1 VGGAALRSKSLV
13 CTGCGCL
20 CDDLQVELEDE
31 HLVQLENACAK
42 GAALIQSSFNAGRRA
57 KSTIRNRECSLK
69 DAVEQAENLFFKAK
83 NPLVFGLDNSTLE
96 AQALAIELTQKIG
109 GTIDNA
115 SSFSYGP
122 LIERIL
128 TKDLPTCSL
137 SEIKD
142 NADLLIYW
150 GADPPNTHP
159 RHLSKYTYYAY
170 TDYNPAGWFPKV
182 TLSCVEVRHTEL
194 SSMCK
199 PVFRLKPS
207 RDKAF
212 IKTIVGEAQDEVEMA
227 RNFTELAK
235 KSRFCVVFCG
245 LGLVHALDSDFS
257 PFARMVHMLSKST
270 RIAVIPMI
278 SETNMRGFCQLL
290 HEKTGHANRVSFAGS
305 IASGSEF
312 SLLEQFRKQ
321 PPECVVIIDSDPLS
335 ALPPSAMRNLAST
348 NIICLS
354 PFVTPTT
361 IAADVVIPTA
371 LPGVECGGSMLRMD
385 GIEVALAELE
395 KREYPT
401 EEAILRQLLEGT

>member
-1 VGGAALRSKSLV
+1 MRSKSLV

-31 HLVQLENACAK
+31 HLVRLENACAK
-42 GAALIQSSFNAGRRA
+42 GAAYIQSSFNAGRRA
-57 KSTIRNRECSLK
+57 KSTIRNQECSLK

-83 NPLVFGLDNSTLE
+83 NPLVFGLDSSTSE

-142 NADLLIYW
+142 KADLLIYW

-194 SSMCK
+194 SSMSR
-199 PVFRLKPS
+199 PAFRIKAGG
-207 RDKAF
+207 DMAF
-212 IKTIVGEAQDEVEMA
+212 IKAVLGEAQDEA
-227 RNFTELAK
+227 DGAKAFTELAN

-245 LGLVHALDSDFS
+245 LGMVHGLDNDFS
-257 PFARMVHMLSKST
+257 SFSEMVHMLSKST
-270 RIAVIPMI
+270 RMAVAPMI
-278 SETNMRGFCQLL
+278 SESNMRGFSQLL
-290 HEKTGHANRVSFAGS
+290 YEKTQCANRVGFASGV
-305 IASGSEF
+305 ANGSEF
-312 SLLEQFRKQ
+312 SFLEQIRNRSS
-321 PPECVVIIDSDPLS
+321 ECILVLGSDPLS
-335 ALPPSAMRNLAST
+335 ALPQSTMNNLAGTS
-348 NIICLS
+348 IICLDR
-354 PFVTPTT
+354 FVTPTT
-361 IAADVVIPTA
+361 MAADVVIPTA
-371 LPGVECGGSMLRMD
+371 LPGIEYGGSMLRMD
-385 GIEVALAELE
+385 GDRVALTELA
-395 KREYPT
+395 KGAYPT
-401 EEAILRQLLEGT
+401 EEVILRQLLESI